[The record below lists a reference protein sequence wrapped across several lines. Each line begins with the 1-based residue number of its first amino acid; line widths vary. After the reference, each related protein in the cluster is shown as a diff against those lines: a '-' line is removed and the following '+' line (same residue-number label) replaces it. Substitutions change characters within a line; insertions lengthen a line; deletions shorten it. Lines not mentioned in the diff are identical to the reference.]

1 LESARRLS
9 VSQRVAN
16 YFFWKTSF
24 SNSFATAFGMSADLG
39 SHLMGPEEMVDPF
52 ALIAEGAVAAR
63 LDQRLGGIEDLFGG
77 F

>member
-1 LESARRLS
+1 
-9 VSQRVAN
+9 
-16 YFFWKTSF
+16 
-24 SNSFATAFGMSADLG
+24 MSADLG